1 MKLSIAIIVKN
12 EEKNIRRLLESIKL
26 SQRYILTEVIVVD
39 TGSDDNTISIARE
52 YTDKI
57 YEFTWNNDFSEAR
70 NVS

>member
-26 SQRYILTEVIVVD
+26 LQRYILTEVIVVD

>member
-26 SQRYILTEVIVVD
+26 LQRYILTEVIVVD
-39 TGSDDNTISIARE
+39 TGSDDNTISIERE